1 MAISEVQRTAALM
14 MVEDPSLK
22 QYQIAETL
30 GVHRNTVS
38 KWNRDKEFLDYK
50 NDLAMDIH
58 RSFIADTLKVLREK
72 SLDGRQRSHVKY
84 LELALKTYGL
94 LTDKIEQDVRVESK
108 KTEEELLAELDI

>member
-1 MAISEVQRTAALM
+1 MAISELQRQAALM
-14 MVEDPSLK
+14 MVETPEIK
-22 QYQIAETL
+22 QYELAEKL

-50 NDLAMDIH
+50 NDLAMDVH

-72 SLDGRQRSHVKY
+72 SLDGKQRSHVKY

-94 LTDKIEQDVRVESK
+94 LTDKVEQEVKVEAK
-108 KTEEELLAELDI
+108 KSDQELLEELGI